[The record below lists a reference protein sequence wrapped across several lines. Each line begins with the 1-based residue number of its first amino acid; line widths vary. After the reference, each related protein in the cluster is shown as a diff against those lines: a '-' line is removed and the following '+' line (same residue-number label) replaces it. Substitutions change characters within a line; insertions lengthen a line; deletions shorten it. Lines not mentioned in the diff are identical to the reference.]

1 MPKGSGV
8 TTPSAQRKVVRYLVT
23 CPDTNSTPGVLSQHR
38 RVPKAR
44 KWYNAIATADAEI
57 CSFGGKWKFARLWSV
72 QGIFVTLLSGQR
84 QQLTKT
90 SFGLIR
96 PLLAEKGQRPR
107 KLDSR
112 LGLRLSPGYG
122 KTINALCQP
131 VSFLTSWAW
140 GETRRKVQ
148 WNTVALGFHVLCR
161 LWDERVQGHILDE
174 WRPGK
179 SLYSILLSIIL
190 HRIQHCTIL
199 RLKSTCRLHTC
210 NHNVR
215 VDINA
220 LVLPSCGFYS
230 RCPVFKVD

>member
-23 CPDTNSTPGVLSQHR
+23 CPDTNSTPGLLSQHR

-112 LGLRLSPGYG
+112 LGLRLSPMGRQ
-122 KTINALCQP
+122 LMHS
-131 VSFLTSWAW
+131 VSRCPFWQAEPEAKRGERSNGIPWRWGFTFYADYEMKEYKATFLTS
-140 GETRRKVQ
+140 GGPVSHY
-148 WNTVALGFHVLCR
+148 TV
-161 LWDERVQGHILDE
+161 
-174 WRPGK
+174 
-179 SLYSILLSIIL
+179 Y
-190 HRIQHCTIL
+190 
-199 RLKSTCRLHTC
+199 
-210 NHNVR
+210 
-215 VDINA
+215 
-220 LVLPSCGFYS
+220 Y
-230 RCPVFKVD
+230 